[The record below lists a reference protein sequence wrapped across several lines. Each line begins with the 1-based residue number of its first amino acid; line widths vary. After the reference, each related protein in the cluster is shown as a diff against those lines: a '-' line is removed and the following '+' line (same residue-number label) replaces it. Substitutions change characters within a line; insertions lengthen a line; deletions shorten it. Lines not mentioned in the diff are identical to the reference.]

1 MNIWTFIIR
10 ASWVAIGILT
20 VILII
25 GLFAPKVQQMRDL
38 QSRESQLR
46 EEVQLE
52 QEMLRHLQMKQE
64 RLRSD
69 PRFVEKIA
77 REELGLAKPGETVFK
92 FMDESPATN
101 ARPRRP

>member
-10 ASWVAIGILT
+10 ASWAAIAILT
-20 VILII
+20 VILVV
-25 GLFAPKVQQMRDL
+25 GLFAPKIRQMRDL
-38 QSRESQLR
+38 QARESQLR
-46 EEVQLE
+46 EEVNLE
-52 QEMLRHLQMKQE
+52 QELLRHLQLKQE

-92 FMDESPATN
+92 FMDDAPATN